1 MLDAPTPE
9 SILTRRLLL
18 FSRAAAYFAI
28 TVGLTVITGWYA
40 HWTVVIQIAPS
51 FPPMQYNTA
60 LGFVLCGSGSALLMS
75 GRSRIASW
83 LGGGAASL
91 GLLTFFEY
99 VSGKNFGIDQF
110 FVRSGV
116 LTATFSPGRMSPLTA
131 ICFIF
136 IGTALA
142 ISNAGRSKGRWTA
155 MGLFT
160 CIAATITCVAMIGYL
175 FGIEIA
181 SGWGN
186 YTRMAMHTAPT
197 FFILSAG
204 LLVWTWQQALRNDFS
219 FIRWLPASSAV
230 TLMAMIAITSSLSF
244 GQIRKVAD
252 SRKHSYDVQA
262 TAHAFLGSIFDTS
275 RGVSAYAFTGQ
286 SAALETYRLGVNGSA
301 EHLAELEANVNDVTD
316 GSGQEEHVHELASD
330 LDKLLSYSR
339 QLIGLRQTQGISAA
353 IQLESSGQG
362 FAVLN
367 RILIDLRRFTDEE
380 HRLRQENA
388 AVTEANFL
396 NTSHLLVFGSVL
408 AAALLILANLI
419 AGHEMKLR
427 RLAEANLQEAVGQQK
442 ELTQKAQSAERAKS
456 EFLAVMSHEIRTP
469 MNGVIGMTSL
479 LSDTDLTSTQR
490 DYLQVITT
498 SGDSLLAV
506 INDILDFSKIESGR
520 MNLENSPFRLRQ
532 CIEEAIDLFAGAI
545 RIKRLEVVYM
555 IASEVPPN
563 LIGDVMRLRQ
573 IFVNLIGNAIK
584 FTSQGEIVVK
594 VECES
599 RDDRGCHLRFSV
611 KDTGIGISR
620 EGIEKLFQS
629 FQQVD
634 TSTTRRYGG
643 TGLGLVIS
651 KRLAEMMG
659 GTIWVESEPGAGS
672 IFIFTTVM
680 QASELPDPEDQQF
693 DPALLESRSVLIV
706 DDNATNRGILEAQL
720 KNWGMTPM
728 SAATGQEALQRINQQ
743 TFAVALLDLQMPEM
757 DGIEL
762 AREIRKQVD
771 TPLILL
777 SSSGETLSA
786 EDGALFKFQIAKPIR
801 HASLF
806 SALLRLANLEP
817 VQSKK
822 ASKKLFDDGLAAR
835 HPLRILLAEDNAINQ
850 KVGLKMLSQLGY
862 TADLAVNGL
871 RVLEALNKTQYD
883 LIFMDIQMPEMG
895 GIETTGIIR
904 ERFHAHHPSIVALT
918 ADALEGDRE
927 RFLGLGFDAYLS
939 KPLQAKALQDMLAV
953 IRPAA

>member
-1 MLDAPTPE
+1 M
-9 SILTRRLLL
+9 L
-18 FSRAAAYFAI
+18 FSRVAAYVAI
-28 TVGLTVITGWYA
+28 AVGLTVMTGWYA
-40 HWTVVIQIAPS
+40 RWTTVIQISPS
-51 FPPMQYNTA
+51 FPPMQFNTA
-60 LGFVLCGSGSALLMS
+60 LGFFLCGSGSALLMS
-75 GRSRIASW
+75 DRSRIAPW
-83 LGGGAASL
+83 LGGGGAFV
-91 GLLTFFEY
+91 GLLTFSEY
-99 VSGKNFGIDQF
+99 VSGKDFGIDQF
-110 FVRSGV
+110 FVKSGI
-116 LTATFSPGRMSPLTA
+116 LTATFSAGRMSPLTA
-131 ICFIF
+131 ICFVF
-136 IGTALA
+136 IGAALA
-142 ISNAGRSKGRWTA
+142 ISNVGRSKARWTA
-155 MGLFT
+155 MGLVT
-160 CIAATITCVAMIGYL
+160 CIAATITCVAMFGYV

-204 LLVWTWQQALRNDFS
+204 LLVWTWQQALRDDFS
-219 FIRWLPASSAV
+219 FIRWLPVSAAV

-244 GQIRKVAD
+244 GQVRNIAD
-252 SRKHSYDVQA
+252 LRKHSYDVQA
-262 TAHAFLGSIFDTS
+262 TAQAFLGDVFDTS
-275 RGVSAYAFTGQ
+275 RGVGAYAMTGQ
-286 SAALETYRLGVNGSA
+286 PAALETYQLGVNGSSQ
-301 EHLAELEANVNDVTD
+301 HLAELQANVNDSD
-316 GSGQEEHVHELASD
+316 GPGQKELAHELASD

-362 FAVLN
+362 FAVLT
-367 RILIDLRRFTDEE
+367 RTLVDLRRFTDDE
-380 HRLRQENA
+380 HRWRQEGA
-388 AVTEANFL
+388 AVTEANFE
-396 NTSHLLVFGSVL
+396 NTAHLLVFGSVL

-419 AGHEMKLR
+419 ASHEMKLR
-427 RLAEANLQEAVGQQK
+427 RLAEAKLQEAVGQQK
-442 ELTQKAQSAERAKS
+442 ELTKKAQSAERAKS

-479 LSDTDLTSTQR
+479 LSDTELTATQR
-490 DYLQVITT
+490 EYLGVITT

-532 CIEEAIDLFAGAI
+532 CIEEAIDLFAAAI
-545 RIKRLEVVYM
+545 RIKRLEVVYL
-555 IASEVPPN
+555 IAREVPPN
-563 LIGDVMRLRQ
+563 LVGDVMRLRQ

-584 FTSQGEIVVK
+584 FTPQGEIVVN

-620 EGIEKLFQS
+620 EGIERLFQS

-651 KRLAEMMG
+651 KRLAELMG
-659 GTIWVESEPGAGS
+659 GTIWVESEPEAGS
-672 IFIFTTVM
+672 TFFFTTVM

-720 KNWGMTPM
+720 KNWGMTPV
-728 SAATGQEALQRINQQ
+728 SAATGEEALQRINQQ
-743 TFAVALLDLQMPEM
+743 RFAVALLDFQMPEM
-757 DGIEL
+757 DGVTL
-762 AREIRKQVD
+762 AREIRKQMD

-786 EDGALFKFQIAKPIR
+786 EDSALFKFQIPKPIR
-801 HASLF
+801 HAALF
-806 SALLRLANLEP
+806 NALLRLANVEP
-817 VQSKK
+817 LPSQKT
-822 ASKKLFDDGLAAR
+822 SKKLFDGGLAAR

-904 ERFHAHHPSIVALT
+904 ERFDGHHPSIVALT

-927 RFLGLGFDAYLS
+927 RFLGLGFDDYLS
-939 KPLQAKALQDMLAV
+939 KPLQPKALQDMLAI

>member
-1 MLDAPTPE
+1 MPDTAIPE
-9 SILTRRLLL
+9 SVVTKRFLL
-18 FSRAAAYFAI
+18 FSEIAAYVAI
-28 TVGLTVITGWYA
+28 AVGLTVMVGWYA
-40 HWTVVIQIAPS
+40 HWTAIIQISPS
-51 FPPMQYNTA
+51 FPPMQFNTA
-60 LGFVLCGSGSALLMS
+60 LGFFLCGSGSAMLMS
-75 GRSRIASW
+75 DRSRIAPW
-83 LGGGAASL
+83 LGGGAAFL

-99 VSGKNFGIDQF
+99 VSGKDLGIDQF
-110 FVRSGV
+110 FVKSGI
-116 LTATFSPGRMSPLTA
+116 LTATYSPGRMSPLTA
-131 ICFIF
+131 SCFAF

-142 ISNAGRSKGRWTA
+142 ISNIGRSRARWTA
-155 MGLFT
+155 MGLLT
-160 CIAATITCVAMIGYL
+160 CIAATITCVAMFGYV

-204 LLVWTWQQALRNDFS
+204 LLVWTWQQALRDDFS
-219 FIRWLPASSAV
+219 FIRWLPVSAAV
-230 TLMAMIAITSSLSF
+230 TLMAMIAVTSSLSF
-244 GQIRKVAD
+244 GQVRKIAD
-252 SRKHSYDVQA
+252 LRKHSYDVQA
-262 TAHAFLGSIFDTS
+262 TAYALVGSVFDTS
-275 RGVSAYAFTGQ
+275 RGLSAYALTGQ
-286 SAALETYRLGVNGSA
+286 SVALETYQLGVNSSA
-301 EHLAELEANVNDVTD
+301 QHLAELQASVDDSD
-316 GSGQEEHVHELASD
+316 GPGQAELVHELASD
-330 LDKLLSYSR
+330 LDKLSSYSR
-339 QLIGLRQTQGISAA
+339 QLIGLRKTQGISAV

-362 FAVLN
+362 FAVLT
-367 RILIDLRRFTDEE
+367 RTLVDLRRFTDEE
-380 HRLRQENA
+380 HRWRQEGA
-388 AVTEANFL
+388 AVTEANFE
-396 NTSHLLVFGSVL
+396 NTAHLLVFGSVL
-408 AAALLILANLI
+408 AAVLLVLANLI
-419 AGHEMKLR
+419 ASHEMKLR
-427 RLAEANLQEAVGQQK
+427 RVAEAKLQEAVGQQK
-442 ELTQKAQSAERAKS
+442 ELTKKAQSAERAKS

-479 LSDTDLTSTQR
+479 LSDTELTATQR
-490 DYLQVITT
+490 EYLGVITT

-520 MNLENSPFRLRQ
+520 MNLENSPFHLRQ
-532 CIEEAIDLFAGAI
+532 CIEEAIDLFAAAI
-545 RIKRLEVVYM
+545 RIKRLEVVYL
-555 IASEVPPN
+555 IAREVPPN
-563 LIGDVMRLRQ
+563 LVGDMMRLRQ

-584 FTSQGEIVVK
+584 FTPQGEIVVK

-611 KDTGIGISR
+611 KDTGIGISA
-620 EGIEKLFQS
+620 EGIERLFQS

-651 KRLAEMMG
+651 KRLSELMG
-659 GTIWVESEPGAGS
+659 GTIWVESEPEAGS
-672 IFIFTTVM
+672 TFFFTTVM
-680 QASELPDPEDQQF
+680 QASERPDPEDQQF

-720 KNWGMTPM
+720 KNWGMTPV
-728 SAATGQEALQRINQQ
+728 SAATGQEALQKINLQK
-743 TFAVALLDLQMPEM
+743 FEVALLDFQMPEM
-757 DGIEL
+757 DGVTL

-786 EDGALFKFQIAKPIR
+786 EDSALFKFQIPKPIR
-801 HASLF
+801 HAALF
-806 SALLRLANLEP
+806 SALLRLANVEP
-817 VQSKK
+817 LPLQRS
-822 ASKKLFDDGLAAR
+822 SKKLFDGGLAAR

-871 RVLEALNKTQYD
+871 RVLEAMNKTQYD

-904 ERFHAHHPSIVALT
+904 ERFDAHHPSIVALT

-927 RFLGLGFDAYLS
+927 RFLGLGFDDYLS
-939 KPLQAKALQDMLAV
+939 KPLQPKALQDMLAI

>member
-1 MLDAPTPE
+1 M
-9 SILTRRLLL
+9 
-18 FSRAAAYFAI
+18 
-28 TVGLTVITGWYA
+28 TGWYA
-40 HWTVVIQIAPS
+40 DWTAVIQISPS
-51 FPPMQYNTA
+51 FPPMQFNTA
-60 LGFVLCGSGSALLMS
+60 VGFVLCGLGSALLMS
-75 GRSRIASW
+75 GRSRIAPW
-83 LGGGAASL
+83 PGVGAAFL

-99 VSGKNFGIDQF
+99 VFGKNLGIDQF
-110 FVRSGV
+110 FVKSGI

-136 IGTALA
+136 IGAALA
-142 ISNAGRSKGRWTA
+142 ISNAGRPRARWTA

-197 FFILSAG
+197 FFVLSAG
-204 LLVWTWQQALRNDFS
+204 LLVWTWQQALRDDFS
-219 FIRWLPASSAV
+219 FIRWLPTSSAV

-244 GQIRKVAD
+244 GQIGKVAD
-252 SRKHSYDVQA
+252 SRKRSYDVQA
-262 TAHAFLGSIFDTS
+262 TAHAFLGNIFDTS
-275 RGVSAYAFTGQ
+275 RGASAYAFTGQ
-286 SAALETYRLGVNGSA
+286 SAALETYQLGVNGSA
-301 EHLAELEANVNDVTD
+301 QHLAELEANVNDVTD
-316 GSGQEEHVHELASD
+316 GSGQEQLVHQLASD
-330 LDKLLSYSR
+330 LDKLLTYSR
-339 QLIGLRQTQGISAA
+339 QMVGLRQTQGISAA

-362 FAVLN
+362 FAALN
-367 RILIDLRRFTDEE
+367 RTLTDLRRFTDEE
-380 HRLRQENA
+380 HRLRQETA
-388 AVTEANFL
+388 AVTEANSL

-419 AGHEMKLR
+419 ASHEMKLR
-427 RLAEANLQEAVGQQK
+427 RLAEAKLQEAVGQQK

-479 LSDTDLTSTQR
+479 LSDTELTATQR

-532 CIEEAIDLFAGAI
+532 CIEEAIDLFASAI
-545 RIKRLEVVYM
+545 RIKRLEVVYL
-555 IASEVPPN
+555 IASQVPPN

-584 FTSQGEIVVK
+584 FTPQGEIVVK

-672 IFIFTTVM
+672 AFIFTTVM

-743 TFAVALLDLQMPEM
+743 TFAVALLDFQMPEM
-757 DGIEL
+757 DGVAL

-786 EDGALFKFQIAKPIR
+786 EDGVLFKFQIAKPIR
-801 HASLF
+801 HAALF
-806 SALLRLANLEP
+806 NALLRLANVEP
-817 VQSKK
+817 LPSHKT
-822 ASKKLFDDGLAAR
+822 SKKLFDDGLAAR

-939 KPLQAKALQDMLAV
+939 KPLQPKALQDMLAI

>member
-9 SILTRRLLL
+9 SILPRRLLL

-40 HWTVVIQIAPS
+40 HWTAVIQITPS
-51 FPPMQYNTA
+51 FPPMQFNTA

-99 VSGKNFGIDQF
+99 VFGKNFGIDQF
-110 FVRSGV
+110 FVRSGI

-286 SAALETYRLGVNGSA
+286 SAALETYQLGVNGSA
-301 EHLAELEANVNDVTD
+301 EHLAELEANVNDMTD

-330 LDKLLSYSR
+330 LDKLSSYSR

-367 RILIDLRRFTDEE
+367 RILVDLRRLTDEE
-380 HRLRQENA
+380 HRLRQESA

-427 RLAEANLQEAVGQQK
+427 RLAEAKLQEAVGQQK

-545 RIKRLEVVYM
+545 RIKRLEVVYL

-584 FTSQGEIVVK
+584 FTPQGEIVVK
-594 VECES
+594 VECAS

-659 GTIWVESEPGAGS
+659 GTIWVESAPGAGS

-693 DPALLESRSVLIV
+693 DPGLLESHSVLIV

-720 KNWGMTPM
+720 KNWGMTPV
-728 SAATGQEALQRINQQ
+728 SAATGLEALQRINQQ
-743 TFAVALLDLQMPEM
+743 EFAVALLDFQMPEM

-801 HASLF
+801 HAALF
-806 SALLRLANLEP
+806 SALLRLANVEP

-871 RVLEALNKTQYD
+871 RVLEALNNTQYD

-939 KPLQAKALQDMLAV
+939 KPLQPKALQDMLAI